1 MFEHDKP
8 FKVGGR
14 ELHLQIQVKE
24 NLGFG
29 VFVTEKQKAKEA
41 KLHKTRPNMQM
52 HDRGKQGKRRQWQT
66 L

>member
-29 VFVTEKQKAKEA
+29 VFVTEKSLKSC
-41 KLHKTRPNMQM
+41 L
-52 HDRGKQGKRRQWQT
+52 DVKQVPRVLAYKSGVT
-66 L
+66 ST